1 MQLEEP
7 GYLVLVASSNWS
19 GRKINDMK
27 DLIQQLCCYLHQ
39 ERDHQHH
46 ERDHPIQHPWEEQE
60 ANLFQQAM

>member
-7 GYLVLVASSNWS
+7 GYLVLVAS
-19 GRKINDMK
+19 
-27 DLIQQLCCYLHQ
+27 YQ

-60 ANLFQQAM
+60 ANLFQQVFQLRDRSLIVKLATSFPQ